1 MQRPIDGLMYL
12 YRWVEGL
19 LFKPADARVYAIV
32 RILYAL
38 VCLINLAHLWFSAP
52 ELLTD
57 AGLIS
62 SETFF
67 RHNKAFSVL
76 YWISDPFGVACLF
89 ALAFVALVAML
100 VGFQTRA
107 ASIVVFIW
115 QFSYAA
121 RLLGSS
127 GWDYLLLNIG
137 FALMLSSL
145 DRTWSVRAWR
155 ARQKGEVLPKQAP
168 QYGLLLI
175 QLEIVLMYIQT
186 LWHKAGD
193 PYWRNGEL
201 ATYFLMGTYS
211 FVQTPLLLD
220 WPKVSVVLTHLTLF
234 LEVLAPAFLCFA
246 RTRLWGFVCGYTLHF
261 AIFFSEVPIFS
272 LVCLMSYWAFVSGDD
287 LDRLQGWLKRRGW
300 LMKTSGA

>member
-1 MQRPIDGLMYL
+1 
-12 YRWVEGL
+12 
-19 LFKPADARVYAIV
+19 
-32 RILYAL
+32 
-38 VCLINLAHLWFSAP
+38 
-52 ELLTD
+52 
-57 AGLIS
+57 
-62 SETFF
+62 
-67 RHNKAFSVL
+67 VL

-89 ALAFVALVAML
+89 VLAFVALVAML

-115 QFSYAA
+115 QFSYTA

-137 FALMLSSL
+137 FVLMLSPL
-145 DRTWSVRAWR
+145 DQVWSVRAWR
-155 ARQKGEVLPKQAP
+155 ARQKGETLETMAP

-186 LWHKAGD
+186 LWYKVGD

-211 FVQTPLLLD
+211 VVQEPLLLNL
-220 WPKVSVVLTHLTLF
+220 PRVSVFLTHLTLF

-287 LDRLQGWLKRRGW
+287 LDRLQAWFKRRGW